1 MDDSL
6 KELEALQK
14 ENEKL
19 KAKNEKLYKDC
30 VSFAKKIKANED
42 ATSKVAELE
51 SEIDNLKAEIA
62 RLASTER
69 PVEYIEPEPAVD
81 LVEEKEVEEVID
93 FNAEPINAE
102 TVEEPLFVERVNTEP
117 APFVEGDDVVPKNHT
132 TYKKSGFRTF
142 IRGIIWVVFV
152 LSLIISLCSGVA
164 YAFSTTYEDYAVGGY
179 RFASVFNN
187 LLSPEI
193 TTDDIVL
200 IKYSD
205 FDGIELGSN
214 VMTTK
219 DTRSFAK
226 IKALDRVN
234 GVNTATVEDNR
245 GEYTVNENQFYG
257 PVKLKIPY
265 AGRVV
270 QYACANQYNY
280 LAIILSADLVCLALL
295 LLIPSNKAKAPKFG
309 KDYTV
314 EDFTI

>member
-6 KELEALQK
+6 KELEALK
-14 ENEKL
+14 EENIKL
-19 KAKNEKLYKDC
+19 KAKNDKLYKDC

-69 PVEYIEPEPAVD
+69 PAEYVEPEPVIESP
-81 LVEEKEVEEVID
+81 VEEETID

-102 TVEEPLFVERVNTEP
+102 PEPIFTERINTEP
-117 APFVEGDDVVPKNHT
+117 APYEEGEDVVPKNHT

-142 IRGIIWVVFV
+142 IRVILWVVLV
-152 LSLIISLCSGVA
+152 ISLIVSLCSGVA
-164 YAFSTTYEDYAVGGY
+164 YAFSTTYEDYAIGGY

-187 LLSPEI
+187 LLSPDI

-205 FDGIELGSN
+205 FDGIELGAN

-226 IKALDRVN
+226 IKSLDRVD
-234 GVNTATVEDNR
+234 GVNIATVEDNR

-270 QYACANQYNY
+270 QYACANEYNY

>member
-6 KELEALQK
+6 KELESLRE
-14 ENEKL
+14 ENKKL
-19 KAKNEKLYKDC
+19 KEKNDKLYKDC

-51 SEIDNLKAEIA
+51 SEIDNLKVEIA

-69 PVEYIEPEPAVD
+69 PAEYIEPEFKPF
-81 LVEEKEVEEVID
+81 EEKEETID
-93 FNAEPINAE
+93 FKADPIE
-102 TVEEPLFVERVNTEP
+102 VERVEKPLFEERINVEP
-117 APFVEGDDVVPKNHT
+117 APYIEGEDVVPKNHT
-132 TYKKSGFRTF
+132 TYKKSVFRTT
-142 IRGIIWVVFV
+142 IRAIIWIIFIF
-152 LSLIISLCSGVA
+152 SLIISLFSGIA
-164 YAFSTTYEDYAVGGY
+164 YAFSTTYEDYAIGGY

-187 LLSPEI
+187 LLSPDI
-193 TTDDIVL
+193 TTDDVVL
-200 IKYSD
+200 IKYTD
-205 FDGIELGSN
+205 FDGIELGSC

-234 GVNTATVEDNR
+234 GANVATVEDNR
-245 GEYTVNENQFYG
+245 GEYTINENQFYG
-257 PVKLKIPY
+257 PVKFKIPY
-265 AGRVV
+265 VGRIV
-270 QYACANQYNY
+270 QYAYANEYNY

-295 LLIPSNKAKAPKFG
+295 LLIPSNKAKEPKFG

>member
-1 MDDSL
+1 MDDNL
-6 KELEALQK
+6 MELEQLRE

-19 KAKNEKLYKDC
+19 KAKNDKLYKDC

-51 SEIDNLKAEIA
+51 SEIDDLKAEIA
-62 RLASTER
+62 RLASSERITEYVEPENTTLFEE
-69 PVEYIEPEPAVD
+69 PVVSEPEP
-81 LVEEKEVEEVID
+81 EEAPSIYPE
-93 FNAEPINAE
+93 FA
-102 TVEEPLFVERVNTEP
+102 ERVNTEP
-117 APFVEGDDVVPKNHT
+117 APFIEGDDVIPKNHT

-142 IRGIIWVVFV
+142 IRAIIWIVFIV
-152 LSLIISLCSGVA
+152 ALIVSICSAIA
-164 YAFSTTYEDYAVGGY
+164 YAFSTTYEEYAIAGF
-179 RFASVFNN
+179 RFSSVLNN
-187 LLSPEI
+187 FSSPDI
-193 TTDDIVL
+193 TTDDVVL

-205 FDGIELGSN
+205 FDGIELGSY

-219 DTRSFAK
+219 DTKSIAK

-234 GVNTATVEDNR
+234 GVNVATVVDNH
-245 GEYTVNENQFYG
+245 GEYTVNENQFFG
-257 PVKLKIPY
+257 PVKLKVPY
-265 AGRVV
+265 VGRVV

>member
-6 KELEALQK
+6 KELEALK
-14 ENEKL
+14 EENKKL
-19 KAKNEKLYKDC
+19 KAKNDKLYKDC

-69 PVEYIEPEPAVD
+69 PTEYVEPEPVIESP
-81 LVEEKEVEEVID
+81 VEEERID

-102 TVEEPLFVERVNTEP
+102 PEPVFTERINTEP
-117 APFVEGDDVVPKNHT
+117 APYEEGEDVVPKNHT

-142 IRGIIWVVFV
+142 IRAIIWVVLV
-152 LSLIISLCSGVA
+152 ISLIVSLCSGIA
-164 YAFSTTYEDYAVGGY
+164 YAFSTTYEDYAIGGY

-187 LLSPEI
+187 LCSPDI

-200 IKYSD
+200 IKYTD
-205 FDGIELGSN
+205 FDGIELGTS

-226 IKALDRVN
+226 IKSLDRVD
-234 GVNTATVEDNR
+234 GVNIATVEDNR
-245 GEYTVNENQFYG
+245 GEYTVNESQFYG
-257 PVKLKIPY
+257 PVKLKVPY
-265 AGRVV
+265 AGRIV
-270 QYACANQYNY
+270 QYACANEYNY
-280 LAIILSADLVCLALL
+280 LAIVLSADLVCLALL

>member
-6 KELEALQK
+6 KELEALLE
-14 ENEKL
+14 ENKKL

-69 PVEYIEPEPAVD
+69 PLEYVEPDPVVEQ
-81 LVEEKEVEEVID
+81 VEEETID
-93 FNAEPINAE
+93 FNADPIEAE
-102 TVEEPLFVERVNTEP
+102 TVEEPLFEERVNTEP
-117 APFVEGDDVVPKNHT
+117 APYVEGEDVVPKNHT

-142 IRGIIWVVFV
+142 IRAIVWVIFI
-152 LSLIISLCSGVA
+152 LSLIVSLCSGVA
-164 YAFSTTYEDYAVGGY
+164 YAFSTTYDGYAVGGY

-187 LLSPEI
+187 LLSPDI
-193 TTDDIVL
+193 TTDDVVL
-200 IKYSD
+200 VKYTD
-205 FDGIELGSN
+205 FDGIELGSS

-226 IKALDRVN
+226 IKSLDRVN
-234 GVNTATVEDNR
+234 GVNIATVEDNR

-257 PVKLKIPY
+257 PVKFKIPY

-270 QYACANQYNY
+270 QYACANEYNY
-280 LAIILSADLVCLALL
+280 LAIVLSADLVCLALL